1 MALDYSGLTQ
11 APTFGQSFMAGRQA
25 AQEQAE
31 RNLLRQAQMEQM
43 QAQRENMLAQRQER
57 EALATQRTQETARKA
72 ADAERR
78 RVFLSG
84 LNAQLQ
90 QNGYRLD
97 RPTLGQILSEG
108 MQTGEERLVKL
119 ATEGIRAL
127 DDEERD
133 VAELARIQGGAPAAR
148 MPGAPAAPVTAPAGE
163 LLAGTPFA
171 TGMNALAARPAP
183 PEAVAAPA
191 PTEPMVGGFTR
202 GQIEQ
207 MVASTSPR
215 IKARGEALAKL
226 LPKDQQPRLQDRF
239 VPVGRLVFDRET
251 QQFITPPAAAIAATQ
266 DRGAGAAA
274 APKAPPGYRF
284 TAAGELEPIPGG
296 PAAPKPMSPVQEAAR
311 RDKIGKEFKAA
322 QTALQTTQDV
332 LDSVSFVRNEPGLT
346 RALGFTGMLPSF
358 PGGQAA
364 SADVRLE
371 NLKGKVTA
379 LGKAAAA
386 ATGAIG
392 QIANQEWKILA
403 DQIAIVDKIKGMGP
417 LMAQLDLI
425 DAQAKGAMERIRD
438 AYQRQ
443 FGEDFTRFPQFSELP
458 APKSVAPRREAQGQ
472 AAPAPGAGPRAAPA
486 APAAAPLTPAE
497 QAELDALRQR
507 FGRPPQ

>member
-31 RNLLRQAQMEQM
+31 RNLLRQAQMGQM

-148 MPGAPAAPVTAPAGE
+148 MPGAPAAPAAAAPVTAPAGE

-226 LPKDQQPRLQDRF
+226 LPKEAEPTVGMREYQEAVRQGFKGTFMEYKQSF
-239 VPVGRLVFDRET
+239 VPKPPQVSVKLPDQEKAFETGLGRAQAERIMEDQKVAQDARGIIDTVQQGRQLLQSGAITGFGAEALTQIGSALNQIGINFAEDAVANTQAFAANMAQNVGRIIKQFGAGTGLSNADREYAEKMAGGK
-251 QQFITPPAAAIAATQ
+251 ITLDRKAIERILDINERAARNVIVSHNRRVQGIKTNVPLTVEMPPGPPAAA
-266 DRGAGAAA
+266 
-274 APKAPPGYRF
+274 
-284 TAAGELEPIPGG
+284 PIPGA
-296 PAAPKPMSPVQEAAR
+296 PAA
-311 RDKIGKEFKAA
+311 
-322 QTALQTTQDV
+322 
-332 LDSVSFVRNEPGLT
+332 
-346 RALGFTGMLPSF
+346 
-358 PGGQAA
+358 
-364 SADVRLE
+364 
-371 NLKGKVTA
+371 
-379 LGKAAAA
+379 
-386 ATGAIG
+386 
-392 QIANQEWKILA
+392 
-403 DQIAIVDKIKGMGP
+403 
-417 LMAQLDLI
+417 
-425 DAQAKGAMERIRD
+425 
-438 AYQRQ
+438 
-443 FGEDFTRFPQFSELP
+443 
-458 APKSVAPRREAQGQ
+458 
-472 AAPAPGAGPRAAPA
+472 A
-486 APAAAPLTPAE
+486 APAAAPAAAAPVYARNPTTGARIMST
-497 QAELDALRQR
+497 DG
-507 FGRPPQ
+507 GRTWNPVR